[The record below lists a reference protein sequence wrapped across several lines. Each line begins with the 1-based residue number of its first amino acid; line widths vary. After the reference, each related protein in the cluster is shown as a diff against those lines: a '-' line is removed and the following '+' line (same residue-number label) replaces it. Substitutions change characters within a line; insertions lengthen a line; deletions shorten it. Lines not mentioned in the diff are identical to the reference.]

1 MEEEAISIKLKE
13 EEVAVTVKEE
23 KEPFEV
29 KEEEGVEVFPIKKE
43 KAWAIT
49 LKEKE
54 DVTVKEAKEPF
65 VEAEEGAIL
74 RKEEEE
80 DVLGVDGEE
89 ETEVLINTSSLAVDE
104 VRRYRPTYPREVN
117 TPAILQSKLDA
128 LNLTQIIKEPTRRE
142 TRLSL

>member
-104 VRRYRPTYPREVN
+104 ERDQTLTLTAGR
-117 TPAILQSKLDA
+117 ILQG
-128 LNLTQIIKEPTRRE
+128 NQTQRRPNQRDNITFPRAE
-142 TRLSL
+142 RV